1 MCDEKY
7 TENCLGQIEIVL
19 LNNIKN
25 NGYWWVGT
33 ITKSRGLFVQQI
45 LTKVMV

>member
-19 LNNIKN
+19 LKSIKN
-25 NGYWWVGT
+25 NVYWGVGT
-33 ITKSRGLFVQQI
+33 MATIGGLFIQQE
-45 LTKVMV
+45 LTNVMV